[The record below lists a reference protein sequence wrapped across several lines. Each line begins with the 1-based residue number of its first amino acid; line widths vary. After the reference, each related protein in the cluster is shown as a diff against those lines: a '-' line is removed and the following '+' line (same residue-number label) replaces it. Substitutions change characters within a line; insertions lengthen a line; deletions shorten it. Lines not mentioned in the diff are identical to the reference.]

1 MELLQNIDFKGII
14 NESDINQNIYV
25 VIPDDKPPPMK
36 SIKRTWV
43 ACILP
48 QAVSLLDV
56 TVYQKPSCNKIL

>member
-36 SIKRTWV
+36 SIKRT
-43 ACILP
+43 
-48 QAVSLLDV
+48 
-56 TVYQKPSCNKIL
+56 